1 MKKFICPH
9 FSINGEVKTKH
20 KYKIKL
26 PHKNLNQLNNQKQIC
41 KRKKKTNDKKK
52 KRKKKISK
60 SQLGKGTKLAAAQK
74 ERENRNYNRVAM
86 HIPQIRSNGSHQT
99 YETNRTAKTRTA
111 FTKPTQEF
119 FILLLLYPS
128 LSRPPLSLSLSL
140 SLTDSAFLSFSL

>member
-1 MKKFICPH
+1 M
-9 FSINGEVKTKH
+9 
-20 KYKIKL
+20 IKL
-26 PHKNLNQLNNQKQIC
+26 LFYFIHLYIFLFGWSKQNNRPKE
-41 KRKKKTNDKKK
+41 KKK

-140 SLTDSAFLSFSL
+140 TDSAFLSFSL